1 MQYCNTDECCL
12 QSFIFWMSRILCMVR
27 LRMHKLKLLF
37 IKFKPNSRCS
47 PFQILSRT
55 SKGRSLICRMR
66 HLSSPTVFSNINIF
80 LLIVYNIRSCL
91 PCLLKY
97 FCPCSNWQVNIYT
110 LTCIIFIFRSLSPG
124 LEHIRKKQVHD
135 SEAFLLTGGT
145 EQYCGSKQCSAQTY
159 RPEQFFPYQD
169 LSSHTG
175 SKADLCETAGASE
188 Q

>member
-1 MQYCNTDECCL
+1 
-12 QSFIFWMSRILCMVR
+12 MSRILCMVR

-110 LTCIIFIFRSLSPG
+110 LTCIIFIFRSPSPG
-124 LEHIRKKQVHD
+124 LKYLRKNKFMIQKHFCWLEPNNTAAAAAAQNNVP
-135 SEAFLLTGGT
+135 LKLT
-145 EQYCGSKQCSAQTY
+145 ED
-159 RPEQFFPYQD
+159 QFFPYQD
-169 LSSHTG
+169 LRSQIS
-175 SKADLCETAGASE
+175 DRI
-188 Q
+188 

>member
-110 LTCIIFIFRSLSPG
+110 LTCIIFIFRSPSPG
-124 LEHIRKKQVHD
+124 LKYLRKKQVHD
-135 SEAFLLTGGT
+135 SEAFLLTGT
-145 EQYCGSKQCSAQTY
+145 EQYCCCCCSSKQCSAQTY
-159 RPEQFFPYQD
+159 RRSI
-169 LSSHTG
+169 LSVSRSQISG
-175 SKADLCETAGASE
+175 RI
-188 Q
+188 